1 MALLSRKKIV
11 LDFSTSPEILEMI
24 QQIKKKVRIT
34 MTIRMTA
41 ARKIEIE
48 IRGSKDS
55 IRDALTRI
63 RAILSA

>member
-41 ARKIEIE
+41 SRKLEIE
-48 IRGSKDS
+48 IRGSKEA
-55 IRDALTRI
+55 IQDALTRI
-63 RAILSA
+63 RAILSS